1 MYTIGWWLRNTYLCF
16 VACALQP
23 IAGWTD
29 ARDVTFPSQA
39 SNSHPFFIFSLH
51 RTSDSLLLI
60 SPPPWASLKSSWSL
74 KPFKEPAQR
83 LKVMGSVM
91 LFLCF
96 RNRRYVCHANWATK
110 TNIEEFINS
119 LRQLWAHIPSKTR
132 RSIGRRPDQ
141 GFRSSRKRLKP
152 PNKSRITIPHAF
164 TAKLHLWESD
174 PLLFFTE
181 DSGISLD
188 FGRDSLAGSYNYIS
202 RLERRTETDTIRL
215 RLWKVTYYRLK
226 ERLCLNYLRTDNMET
241 VAQIISRSGMTE
253 DESDLIKQRVS
264 RWTDEGR
271 RIDAL
276 CRDINRADY
285 LDDSHLGTLFCLPQD
300 IPDELWVWCVGI
312 LTNH

>member
-1 MYTIGWWLRNTYLCF
+1 M
-16 VACALQP
+16 
-23 IAGWTD
+23 
-29 ARDVTFPSQA
+29 
-39 SNSHPFFIFSLH
+39 
-51 RTSDSLLLI
+51 
-60 SPPPWASLKSSWSL
+60 
-74 KPFKEPAQR
+74 
-83 LKVMGSVM
+83 MGSVM

-110 TNIEEFINS
+110 TNIQEFINS

-141 GFRSSRKRLKP
+141 GLRSSRKRLKA

-181 DSGISLD
+181 HSGISLD

-276 CRDINRADY
+276 CRDINRADS

-300 IPDELWVWCVGI
+300 IPDEL
-312 LTNH
+312 